1 MCNQKIFYE
10 NSFKVLEIASY
21 ATLFLTM
28 IPGKIIGLE
37 LFGVLQLAY
46 FSLGSIDSV
55 NVLLSPL
62 MNMKELNGYSKP
74 VLGSTSSS
82 LPRRVREIKCYPS
95 FLDNFNVMFLLMFAE
110 LLVALVMYFL
120 IKISQLPSKK
130 LMSITHRML
139 K

>member
-1 MCNQKIFYE
+1 
-10 NSFKVLEIASY
+10 VLETASFI
-21 ATLFLTM
+21 TFFLTM

-62 MNMKELNGYSKP
+62 MRMKELNGYSTP
-74 VLGSTSSS
+74 VMGSSS
-82 LPRRVREIKCYPS
+82 AVLPQRVKGINFYPS
-95 FLDNFNVMFLLMFAE
+95 FLDNFNVMFLLLFLE
-110 LLVALVMYFL
+110 LFVGVVLYLL
-120 IKISQLPSKK
+120 IKIADAPSKTLIK
-130 LMSITHRML
+130 ITNRLL